1 MLRRGKPISGS
12 FPAVGAGA
20 LWAEWEAW
28 AGGAT
33 EEARRGGPNDN
44 SNSAVRQRLCWG
56 SCLLPAWG
64 GASLPEKAKTGNQ
77 GMRELQQWSSN
88 LELEG
93 FKQAEGEGQAK
104 CLEEWWDTHG
114 RLDLMAQGGARRRQK
129 TQVFAVSCLWNCLN
143 GLKHKIWI
151 VKSESMT
158 V

>member
-1 MLRRGKPISGS
+1 MLRRGNPISGS
-12 FPAVGAGA
+12 FPAVGCRSTMGRVSGMGKGGNRGGTQRRSTWQLKLCREAGA
-20 LWAEWEAW
+20 VL
-28 AGGAT
+28 G
-33 EEARRGGPNDN
+33 R
-44 SNSAVRQRLCWG
+44 
-56 SCLLPAWG
+56 LPAACLRRSKPARKGQDWE
-64 GASLPEKAKTGNQ
+64 SGNE
-77 GMRELQQWSSN
+77 RWSSN

-114 RLDLMAQGGARRRQK
+114 RSDLMAQGGARRRQK
-129 TQVFAVSCLWNCLN
+129 TQVFAVSCLWNRLD